1 MSSNHYFMIKLIF
14 YRSFSILNPFP
25 AENKITISVFVLK
38 SKIQKLNS
46 HNIFVTV
53 LEVTK

>member
-1 MSSNHYFMIKLIF
+1 MIKLIF

-25 AENKITISVFVLK
+25 GENKITISVFVLK

>member
-1 MSSNHYFMIKLIF
+1 MIKLIF